1 MTVDTSAERAV
12 LGALLLAAEL
22 GESDRIEATLVALRP
37 GDFARRA
44 HRLVFQAITAVYH
57 SGRRPTLAATTEALR
72 RRGVLHEVR
81 GQVAGP
87 DGALTV
93 AEGALFL
100 CGLANEVFTVTLLPR
115 DAAAVRA
122 AGRRREIAYLAETL
136 WDAVQR
142 ERPAAELAGIIARL
156 HEVAA

>member
-1 MTVDTSAERAV
+1 MTADASVERAV

-22 GESDRIEATLVALRP
+22 GESDRVEATLVDLRP
-37 GDFARRA
+37 GDFTRRA
-44 HRLVFQAITAVYH
+44 HRLVFHAFVALH
-57 SGRRPTLAATTEALR
+57 HGGRRPTLTATTEALR
-72 RRGVLHEVR
+72 RRGALDEVR

-115 DAAAVRA
+115 DAAAVRV
-122 AGRRREIAYLAETL
+122 AGRRREIGRLAEAL